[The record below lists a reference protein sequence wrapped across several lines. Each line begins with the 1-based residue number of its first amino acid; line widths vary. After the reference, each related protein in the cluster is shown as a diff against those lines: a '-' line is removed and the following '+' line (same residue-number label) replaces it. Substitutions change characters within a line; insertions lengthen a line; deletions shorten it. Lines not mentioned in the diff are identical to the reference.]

1 MQSKDVVLQ
10 VADET
15 AEVMEEISE
24 QLFDETDARFDEVI
38 ECIEKFCSDF
48 AEYTNRANKQAKANQ
63 EEVLGKIEPVLAA
76 LEKLNS
82 DSNGQAA
89 GLHTKSDHI
98 LSALSEITQLL
109 QDLSKDASSAS
120 DKCNSILEQLKA
132 SASLLQETNGK
143 VLSQET
149 ANMELIKSL
158 SVKSDAAVKELSGRI
173 GEIVVGL
180 EAVSSSMK
188 LITEQQNAIIQKQA
202 ELEKDVQ
209 YLKLPF
215 YKRWFTRG

>member
-1 MQSKDVVLQ
+1 M
-10 VADET
+10 
-15 AEVMEEISE
+15 
-24 QLFDETDARFDEVI
+24 
-38 ECIEKFCSDF
+38 
-48 AEYTNRANKQAKANQ
+48 
-63 EEVLGKIEPVLAA
+63 
-76 LEKLNS
+76 
-82 DSNGQAA
+82 
-89 GLHTKSDHI
+89 
-98 LSALSEITQLL
+98 
-109 QDLSKDASSAS
+109 
-120 DKCNSILEQLKA
+120 
-132 SASLLQETNGK
+132 QETNGK

-158 SVKSDAAVKELSGRI
+158 SVKSDAAVKELSGRV

-180 EAVSSSMK
+180 EAVSSSVK